1 MPVEIIDETDTPEL
15 AAVAEHAAVVLLEAI
30 GREGAELSVLLVDDH
45 AIREL
50 NRDWRGKDKA
60 TDVLSFSL
68 VEEGGEE
75 DGTVEEGAA
84 EELDAES
91 ELEEMS
97 ILFEE
102 VGDAATNGGFDLFAL
117 SEDEHDDGDPAV
129 MLGDVVVSVETLR
142 RQAHEGG
149 WTDEEELVRLLL
161 HGLLHLLGHDHE
173 EAEQAAV
180 MHAEEA
186 RLVAVLAE
194 HGIACAWEQQ
204 AS

>member
-1 MPVEIIDETDTPEL
+1 MPVEIVDETDTPEL
-15 AAVAEHAAVVLLEAI
+15 AAAAERAAVVLLEAI
-30 GREGAELSVLLVDDH
+30 GREGAELAVLLVDDH

-50 NRDWRGKDKA
+50 NRDWRGKDSA

-68 VEEGGEE
+68 LEESAG
-75 DGTVEEGAA
+75 
-84 EELDAES
+84 EELDVEA

-97 ILFEE
+97 MLFEE

-129 MLGDVVVSVETLR
+129 MLGDIVVSVETMR
-142 RQAHEGG
+142 RQAREGG

-173 EAEQAAV
+173 EPEQAAV
-180 MHAEEA
+180 MFAEEA

-194 HGIACAWEQQ
+194 HGIACAWEEQ

>member
-15 AAVAEHAAVVLLEAI
+15 AAVAERAAVVLLEAI

-50 NRDWRGKDKA
+50 NRDWRGKDRA

-68 VEEGGEE
+68 VEEGSGEE
-75 DGTVEEGAA
+75 GTVEEGAA

-97 ILFEE
+97 MLFEE

-117 SEDEHDDGDPAV
+117 SDDEHDDGNPAV
-129 MLGDVVVSVETLR
+129 MLGDVVVSVETMR
-142 RQAHEGG
+142 RQAREGG

-161 HGLLHLLGHDHE
+161 HGLLHLQGHDHE
-173 EAEQAAV
+173 EAEQASV

-194 HGIACAWEQQ
+194 HGIACAWEEQ